1 MWHLRNKNPFKKWV
15 LLISR
20 QISIEAEYIKR
31 SILIL
36 NNISYLSRY
45 DRNVNFTEWIRTT
58 MESATQLTMDTYKC
72 IVCDKAKVK
81 GHSMVTNCTLEAIH
95 SLKDFAKKTVQIR
108 RNKICTTLWKTI
120 KVIWFRVGTY
130 TLSQRMLLVVHKGM
144 LERAEKRFCETSTSE
159 LQMRPAKAGRPST
172 T

>member
-20 QISIEAEYIKR
+20 QISIEADYIKR

-36 NNISYLSRY
+36 NNVSYLFRY
-45 DRNVNFTEWIRTT
+45 DRNVSFTEWIRTT
-58 MESATQLTMDTYKC
+58 IESATQLTMDTYKC

-81 GHSMVTNCTLEAIH
+81 GHSMVTNCTPEAIH
-95 SLKDFAKKTVQIR
+95 SLKDFAKKRSRYGET
-108 RNKICTTLWKTI
+108 KYALLWKTI

-130 TLSQRMLLVVHKGM
+130 TLSQRMLQT
-144 LERAEKRFCETSTSE
+144 RCAQRY
-159 LQMRPAKAGRPST
+159 AGKSRKEILWNIN
-172 T
+172 